1 MSFVKM
7 VNYDFLKS
15 IDNNLFLELVRR
27 GVIPVHIMDY
37 LTVYEAYLNELKS
50 NKKSVAIT
58 YCADKYNCSE
68 RTIHNVINFM
78 LR

>member
-1 MSFVKM
+1 M
-7 VNYDFLKS
+7 
-15 IDNNLFLELVRR
+15 LFLELVRR

-37 LTVYEAYLNELKS
+37 MVVYETYLQQLTE

-58 YCADKYNCSE
+58 YCAERYNCSE
-68 RTIHNVINFM
+68 NTIRNIVNFM

>member
-1 MSFVKM
+1 M
-7 VNYDFLKS
+7 VNYDFLKN
-15 IDNNLFLELVRR
+15 IDYKLFLEFVRR
-27 GVIPVHIMDY
+27 GIIPVNIMDY
-37 LTVYEAYLNELKS
+37 LTVYETYLNEVKT
-50 NKKSVAIT
+50 NKKSIAIT

>member
-1 MSFVKM
+1 M
-7 VNYDFLKS
+7 VNYDFLKK
-15 IDNNLFLELVRR
+15 IDNMLFLELVRR

-37 LTVYEAYLNELKS
+37 MVVYETYLQQIIN

-58 YCADKYNCSE
+58 YCADRYNCSE
-68 RTIHNVINFM
+68 NTIRNIVNFM

>member
-1 MSFVKM
+1 M
-7 VNYDFLKS
+7 VNYDFLKN
-15 IDNNLFLELVRR
+15 IDNRLFLELVRR

-37 LTVYEAYLNELKS
+37 MVVYETYLQQLTE

-58 YCADKYNCSE
+58 YCAERYNCSE
-68 RTIHNVINFM
+68 RTIHNIVNFM